1 MVTGVAKVGKDASEL
16 LSTQNWLL
24 LTSVATRRLWL
35 KQRGARSSEASA
47 QTIIEGEKD
56 TLGSVDS

>member
-35 KQRGARSSEASA
+35 KQRGARISEASA